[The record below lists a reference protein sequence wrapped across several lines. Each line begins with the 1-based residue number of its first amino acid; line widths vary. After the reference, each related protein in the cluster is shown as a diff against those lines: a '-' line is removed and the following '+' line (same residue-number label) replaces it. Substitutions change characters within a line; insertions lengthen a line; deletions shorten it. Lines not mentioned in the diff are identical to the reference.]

1 MKQRHKAWH
10 RLLIIIGVLFI
21 SLHLFAEETSRA
33 DLGEVVLSWEE
44 MKKMLSEIETLKQDI
59 KDLKEE
65 QAKAK
70 KMKKE
75 PLPVTYSI
83 TESHFSGEVKGK
95 SAQFSAKFS
104 VQILKEGWVKIP
116 FFQNDVGIEA
126 ITLNDDQQLAQ
137 FVLESQG
144 YSLLAKGPK
153 NLTFQVTF
161 RVPIQVKELIYSLSF
176 IPPRA
181 VINHISLRIPEKGV
195 NVVQMMSHSQLIQE
209 DEVTTIES
217 VLSERDP
224 LKLSWKVEKDSSIN
238 RKSQAIV
245 HSLASV
251 NKSDIFVLSS
261 IILKHVTSLDKVTF
275 RLPLNVEILNVT
287 SLHIDQWS
295 TEKLADAQVI
305 KIAGQSDSELKIEL
319 SYRLRL
325 SGLPAELAMP
335 TVAIIGTDTLEG
347 FLGVEALGNIEVNS
361 KQVKNGVLIPAKNL
375 PQIFWQKASNPLLY
389 GYQFYGNTF
398 SPLLNIRGFQEIQTV
413 VANVDLVEGVT
424 HRTLEGKSITR
435 LLYFIRNNDRQFLT
449 LTLPKNS
456 RLWQAFLNGKP
467 VKPAQKDSGE
477 ILIPM
482 KKSSSQ
488 GGELESFSIEI
499 GYITEV
505 NKLTLKGDI
514 QNQLPAIDIPISY
527 LRWTLYLPEYYEYS
541 KFEGLLKQ
549 VKQFSKT
556 VKKHKTQ
563 INIPTQGEQF
573 LFEKH
578 LIVDGIPYVRGKYGQ
593 FLGDDIFLSLP
604 SHTKTF
610 ARDKE
615 YNRSQQVTPNR

>member
-1 MKQRHKAWH
+1 MKQRHKGWH
-10 RLLIIIGVLFI
+10 RLLIIIGVLFL
-21 SLHLFAEETSRA
+21 SLQVFAEETSRA
-33 DLGEVVLSWEE
+33 GEVVLSWEE

-59 KDLKEE
+59 KHLKDE

-70 KMKKE
+70 KKKKE

-104 VQILKEGWVKIP
+104 VQILKEGWIKIP

-126 ITLNDDQQLAQ
+126 ITGEQQ
-137 FVLESQG
+137 FVRDPQG
-144 YSLLAKGPK
+144 YYLLAKGPK
-153 NLTFQVTF
+153 TLTFEVTF
-161 RVPIQVKELIYSLSF
+161 RVPIQVKELTYSLSF

-261 IILKHVTSLDKVTF
+261 IILKHVTSLDKIAF

-287 SLHIDQWS
+287 SLHIEQWS

-305 KIAGQSDSELKIEL
+305 KIAGQSEPELKIDL

-325 SGLPAELAMP
+325 SALPAELAMP

-347 FLGVEALGNIEVNS
+347 FLGVEAVGNIEVNS
-361 KQVKNGVLIPAKNL
+361 KPVKNGVLMPAKNL
-375 PQIFWQKASNPLLY
+375 PKLLWQKASNPLLY

-398 SPLLNIRGFQEIQTV
+398 NPLLNIRGFQEIQTV

-424 HRTLEGKSITR
+424 HRTLEGKSI
-435 LLYFIRNNDRQFLT
+435 
-449 LTLPKNS
+449 
-456 RLWQAFLNGKP
+456 
-467 VKPAQKDSGE
+467 VH
-477 ILIPM
+477 
-482 KKSSSQ
+482 KS
-488 GGELESFSIEI
+488 
-499 GYITEV
+499 
-505 NKLTLKGDI
+505 
-514 QNQLPAIDIPISY
+514 IDNY
-527 LRWTLYLPEYYEYS
+527 
-541 KFEGLLKQ
+541 
-549 VKQFSKT
+549 
-556 VKKHKTQ
+556 
-563 INIPTQGEQF
+563 
-573 LFEKH
+573 
-578 LIVDGIPYVRGKYGQ
+578 
-593 FLGDDIFLSLP
+593 
-604 SHTKTF
+604 
-610 ARDKE
+610 
-615 YNRSQQVTPNR
+615 